1 MAKKIKD
8 DVKEHLRKRNIPES
22 KVTDEVIDALNVFS
36 KEELDQL
43 TRVDN
48 LGAAL
53 MDDGMLDDKQKI
65 SAVH

>member
-1 MAKKIKD
+1 MPKPL
-8 DVKEHLRKRNIPES
+8 KEHVKKHLEKRHIPES
-22 KVTDEVIDALNVFS
+22 KLTDDVIDALNAFS

-43 TRVDN
+43 NRVDK

>member
-8 DVKEHLRKRNIPES
+8 DVKEHLRKRDIPES
-22 KVTDEVIDALNVFS
+22 KLTDEVIDALNVFS
-36 KEELDQL
+36 KEELDHL
-43 TRVDN
+43 DRVDK

-53 MDDGMLDDKQKI
+53 MDDGMLNDKQKI

>member
-1 MAKKIKD
+1 MAKKLKE
-8 DVKEHLRKRNIPES
+8 DVKQHLRTRNIPES
-22 KVTDEVIDALNVFS
+22 KLTDDVVDALNAFS

-53 MDDGMLDDKQKI
+53 MADDKLNDHQKI